1 MKNQLGLLTL
11 TFIALVTT
19 LNAQVPQAN
28 NWHFGDKLSVSFA
41 TGTPVLNPP
50 SAMEAFEGIVSMSD
64 ANGQLLFYT
73 NGGGRPF
80 IENSPPELQQSTG
93 IIWNRNH
100 EVMYDMRGEEGGGFS
115 ARQSCIAMP
124 DPAGEDGVY
133 YLFTMEESEFEV
145 GGNIPGQPE
154 GRGLSYFIID
164 MNLNGGLGG
173 VRLADQRV
181 YTPAYEALDAT
192 PMADGSGYWII
203 CHSDDTD
210 DSKFIITP
218 LTAAGVGAPVE
229 TPVSRVSGKIE
240 FSPNGLFIFNDRKL
254 YSFDNETGTIASDP
268 VSISGVS
275 NQAACFTPDSR
286 FLYST
291 ESRAGLGEVFV
302 RYDLRDL
309 SAPLVLQQVE
319 LPGGASVIL
328 TAPLQIGPNGN
339 IYFLEQ
345 TFSPGNPTRYGLS
358 EIVCVSGENPTIN
371 RFLIDLPAA
380 EGADFFSQYLP
391 QFVDAIFAVE
401 PRPDTTRLEPDTIR
415 ACANEAVLL
424 TARETGTYSWSTGA
438 TTDTTSVTASGEYCV
453 TITGG
458 CFPTVDCQTVM
469 LEDTAINVTFI
480 RTEDRGCEGEFD
492 VYRIEAG
499 GEVRL
504 VSVIVLEQGGTTP
517 LFVNTFVN
525 QQEFTLPKF
534 PDAEQPRLNLIVD
547 TEFCDDL
554 SFTQP
559 LEPYEDDR
567 FRPELRVT
575 AEGEICDGR
584 EITLTVENGPDDALA
599 VASVRYED
607 GNTDNPRTLEAMF
620 GTEIPVTVF
629 SECGDS
635 TELVFNG
642 PVAEFCTCEDEVPEL
657 ISPNGDNVNDEF
669 RLYSDCPAED
679 YTLFI
684 FNRWGQRVFEST
696 NPEQVWDGTINGTP
710 QNSDVY
716 LYRMVFRFPNT
727 EEVQVREGAFNLI
740 R

>member
-1 MKNQLGLLTL
+1 
-11 TFIALVTT
+11 
-19 LNAQVPQAN
+19 
-28 NWHFGDKLSVSFA
+28 
-41 TGTPVLNPP
+41 
-50 SAMEAFEGIVSMSD
+50 
-64 ANGQLLFYT
+64 
-73 NGGGRPF
+73 
-80 IENSPPELQQSTG
+80 
-93 IIWNRNH
+93 
-100 EVMYDMRGEEGGGFS
+100 
-115 ARQSCIAMP
+115 
-124 DPAGEDGVY
+124 
-133 YLFTMEESEFEV
+133 MEESEFEV

-275 NQAACFTPDSR
+275 NQVACFTPDSR